1 MVSSEEVLDLVER
14 FLFSAIYNQINFV
27 RTNDVIIDIQT
38 PLFLS
43 VAGIGVGIGL
53 SEPRLSADS
62 ITGLSLAPPPPPAV
76 SSPW

>member
-43 VAGIGVGIGL
+43 VGVGIG
-53 SEPRLSADS
+53 PRLSADS
-62 ITGLSLAPPPPPAV
+62 ITGSSLAPPPPPAV
-76 SSPW
+76 SSSW

>member
-14 FLFSAIYNQINFV
+14 FLFSAVYNQINFV

-43 VAGIGVGIGL
+43 VTGIGVGIGL
-53 SEPRLSADS
+53 SEPRLSADLDCLL
-62 ITGLSLAPPPPPAV
+62 IRFV
-76 SSPW
+76 C